1 MANGYERVDNF
12 ERHIKTVE
20 GYISFPTSFLY
31 DQIPDP
37 NIQEIVECTKAIVAH
52 NTESLITQREDI
64 TRLQTEID
72 TAKPILEEDE
82 KNKTSVQKEKT
93 ESKPRKDISELLE
106 LVIYSC
112 LDEDAIRLVSS
123 IPREEFITLKLGIYK
138 LILDT
143 EKRIKQQVLISPI
156 DFVADLQDNLNTY
169 RLILDGLKEIAQTT
183 TFEQEE
189 IPAQEYSNI
198 VIAPNSK
205 KSTYLCEDIVEHQ
218 ERTKEIRLIFEK
230 LIDGYFLKTKDTKG
244 IEGFQNLYE
253 YKHPNGIRILYIADG
268 NIITICSLFM
278 KDKQKSTRIT
288 NEYEEAIRRYSE
300 VEQYIQEN
308 FTNPDFHIEQAEL
321 VGEIFSLLDGI
332 ALSKKV
338 GE

>member
-82 KNKTSVQKEKT
+82 KIKTSVQKEKT

-123 IPREEFITLKLGIYK
+123 ISREEFITLKLGIYK

-169 RLILDGLKEIAQTT
+169 RLILDGLKEIEQTT

-189 IPAQEYSNI
+189 IPTQEYSNI

-205 KSTYLCEDIVEHQ
+205 KSTYLCEDIAEHQ

-244 IEGFQNLYE
+244 IEGYQNLYE

>member
-1 MANGYERVDNF
+1 MTNGYERVDNF
-12 ERHIKTVE
+12 EKHIKTVE

-31 DQIPDP
+31 DQIQDP
-37 NIQEIVECTKAIVAH
+37 NIQEIVECTKAIVSH
-52 NTESLITQREDI
+52 NTKSLIMQSEELARI
-64 TRLQTEID
+64 QTELD
-72 TAKPILEEDE
+72 TAKPIIEEEE
-82 KNKTSVQKEKT
+82 KLKKSAQKEKT
-93 ESKPRKDISELLE
+93 ESKPRKDITELLE

-112 LDEDAIRLVSS
+112 LDEDAIRIVSS
-123 IPREEFITLKLGIYK
+123 ISREDFKLLKLSVYK

-143 EKRIKQQVLISPI
+143 EKRIRQQVLISPI
-156 DFVADLQDNLNTY
+156 DFVTNLQDNLNTY
-169 RLILDGLKEIAQTT
+169 HLILESLKEIEQTA

-189 IPAQEYSNI
+189 ISTQEYSNI
-198 VIAPNSK
+198 VIAPNGK
-205 KSTYLCEDIVEHQ
+205 KSTYLFEDIAEHQ
-218 ERTKEIRLIFEK
+218 ERTKEIKLIFDK

-244 IEGFQNLYE
+244 IEGYQNLYE
-253 YKHPNGIRILYIADG
+253 YKHPNGIRILYIVDG

-278 KDKQKSTRIT
+278 KDKQKSIRIT
-288 NEYEEAIRRYSE
+288 NEYEEALRRYSE

-321 VGEIFSLLDGI
+321 VGEIFTLLDGI